1 MTTID
6 WQGIYAA
13 GLPYGEFLA
22 KYGTE
27 PQQQRWQ
34 AKRDSLRLSDEQ
46 RERLGRFSRQMHVI
60 CMAGAWCG
68 DCVDQCPMFALF
80 EEGCPSLNIHFVDRD
95 DCDAAFKESIKIC
108 GGNRVPVVVFL
119 SEDFQ
124 PTGLYG
130 DRTLSKY
137 RQMVENLTGAA
148 CSTGITLPTQGEM
161 DPLTTSVMEE
171 WLGEFERNQWILRT
185 STRLREKHAD

>member
-13 GLPYGEFLA
+13 GLPYGEFLE

-46 RERLGRFSRQMHVI
+46 RERLGRFSRQMHVV

-80 EEGCPSLNIHFVDRD
+80 EEACPNLNIRFVDRD

-171 WLGEFERNQWILRT
+171 WLGEFERNQSILRT
-185 STRLREKHAD
+185 SARLREKHGD